1 MNLDPASSG
10 NCKGNGPS
18 TRFSFQP
25 LKKSLCTSK
34 EVLFSLCSIAVVIG
48 RAKSGRAVVRPTKP
62 SCYAG

>member
-10 NCKGNGPS
+10 NFKGNGPS

-48 RAKSGRAVVRPTKP
+48 RAK
-62 SCYAG
+62 